1 MNTKGERKQS
11 VETLLISTLKKSK
24 TGEKRSRSVFQEIT
38 GRGQRTDNNSLETIY
53 SSSALVLP
61 EKVLNQ
67 TYFDTYHDTIYV
79 HLSELNDFLVKQ
91 KSIPLQVVL
100 IEIY

>member
-1 MNTKGERKQS
+1 MNTKAERKQS
-11 VETLLISTLKKSK
+11 VETLLISTLKKLK

-38 GRGQRTDNNSLETIY
+38 QRGQRTDNNSLETIY
-53 SSSALVLP
+53 SSLALVLP

-67 TYFDTYHDTIYV
+67 IYFDSYHDTIYV
-79 HLSELNDFLVKQ
+79 NLSELNVFLVKQ
-91 KSIPLQVVL
+91 KSITLQVIL

>member
-1 MNTKGERKQS
+1 MNTKAERKQS
-11 VETLLISTLKKSK
+11 IETLMISALKKLK
-24 TGEKRSRSVFQEIT
+24 TGVKSQGQYQEIT

>member
-1 MNTKGERKQS
+1 MNTKPERKQS
-11 VETLLISTLKKSK
+11 VETLLISTLKKLK

-38 GRGQRTDNNSLETIY
+38 QRGQRTDNNSLETIY
-53 SSSALVLP
+53 SSLALVLP

-67 TYFDTYHDTIYV
+67 IYFDSYHDTIYV
-79 HLSELNDFLVKQ
+79 NLSELNVFLVKQ
-91 KSIPLQVVL
+91 KSITLQVIL

>member
-1 MNTKGERKQS
+1 MNTKAERKQS
-11 VETLLISTLKKSK
+11 VKTLLISTLKKLK

-38 GRGQRTDNNSLETIY
+38 QRGQRTDNNSLETIY
-53 SSSALVLP
+53 SSLALVLP

-79 HLSELNDFLVKQ
+79 HLSEWNDFLVKQ